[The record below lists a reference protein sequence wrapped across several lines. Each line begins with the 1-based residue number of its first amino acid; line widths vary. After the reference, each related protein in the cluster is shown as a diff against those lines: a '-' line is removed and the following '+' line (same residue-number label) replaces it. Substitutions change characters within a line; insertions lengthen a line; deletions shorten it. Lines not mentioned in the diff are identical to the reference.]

1 MSPLHRMRIFAP
13 MLVVFYACLGIIS
26 AQAGQVFL
34 NGLAVSGG
42 NLDVNVVSFQGR
54 KFKTTVKQ
62 EYDFSCGSAA
72 LATLLTFT
80 YHKPSTETQVFTSMF
95 LNGDQ
100 PVIEKHGFSLLDMKN
115 YLTRIGLPSGGFRA
129 SLSKLAAIRMPAIVL
144 INEHGFRH
152 FVVIRGI
159 RNGQVLLADPAI
171 GLRTESTHDF
181 QQQWSGVFLI
191 ILADVHAAQAS
202 FNGERDWSGEP
213 GAPLDLS
220 RFAVNLSTLQQ
231 VMIPDPY
238 KF

>member
-1 MSPLHRMRIFAP
+1 MLAIFY
-13 MLVVFYACLGIIS
+13 VSLGILN
-26 AQAGQVFL
+26 AQAGQIFL
-34 NGLAVSGG
+34 NGLAVGGG
-42 NLDVNVVSFQGR
+42 NLDINVLSFQER

-80 YHKPSTETQVFTSMF
+80 YHKPSTETEVFTSMF

-115 YLTRIGLPSGGFRA
+115 YLTRIGLPSGGFKA
-129 SLSKLAAIRMPAIVL
+129 SLSKLAEIRMPAIVL

-159 RNGQVLLADPAI
+159 QNGQVLLADPAI
-171 GLRTESTHDF
+171 GLRTESIHDF
-181 QQQWSGVFLI
+181 KQQWSGIFLI
-191 ILADVHAAQAS
+191 ILANVHAAQAS
-202 FNGERDWSGEP
+202 FNGEQDWSGEP

-220 RFAVNLSTLQQ
+220 RFAVKLSTLEQ

>member
-1 MSPLHRMRIFAP
+1 MSVLRRAGVFAIFA
-13 MLVVFYACLGIIS
+13 VCWGWLGIS
-26 AQAGQVFL
+26 GARAGQVFL
-34 NGLAVSGG
+34 NGLAVGG
-42 NLDVNVVSFQGR
+42 GDIDVNVLSFQER
-54 KFKTTVKQ
+54 KFSTTVRQ

-80 YHKPSTETQVFTSMF
+80 YHRPSTESGVFTSMF
-95 LNGDQ
+95 VNGDQ
-100 PVIEKHGFSLLDMKN
+100 PVIEKQGFSLLDMKN
-115 YLTRIGLPSGGFRA
+115 YLSRIGLPSGGFKA
-129 SLSKLAAIRMPAIVL
+129 SLAKLAEIRMPAIVL

-159 RNGQVLLADPAI
+159 QDGQVLLADPAI
-171 GLRTESTHDF
+171 GLRTESAHDF
-181 QQQWSGVFLI
+181 QQQWSGIFLI
-191 ILADVHAAQAS
+191 ILANVQAAQAS

-231 VMIPDPY
+231 VMLPNPY

>member
-1 MSPLHRMRIFAP
+1 MRISRGAG
-13 MLVVFYACLGIIS
+13 MLVVAALGCALMGAS
-26 AQAGQVFL
+26 GARAGQVFL
-34 NGLAVSGG
+34 NGSALGG
-42 NLDVNVVSFQGR
+42 GDLNVRVLSFQGR
-54 KFKTTVKQ
+54 KFSTTVRQ

-80 YHKPSTETQVFTSMF
+80 YHLPSTESDVFTSMF

-100 PVIEKHGFSLLDMKN
+100 KVIEKQGFSLLDMKN

-129 SLSKLAAIRMPAIVL
+129 SLAKLAQIRMPAIVL

-159 RNGQVLLADPAI
+159 EHGQVLLADPAI

-181 QQQWSGVFLI
+181 QQQWSGIFLI
-191 ILADVHAAQAS
+191 ILAHVRAAQAS
-202 FNGERDWSGEP
+202 FNGEGDWSGEP
-213 GAPLDLS
+213 GAPFDLS
-220 RFAVNLSTLQQ
+220 RFAVNLATLQQ
-231 VMIPDPY
+231 VTLPNPD